1 MTGEPPVPG
10 LRERKKART
19 RKALSDTA
27 IALFLERGFAGVSVA
42 EAAAAAEVSKP
53 TLFRSFPAKEDLV
66 LHRFADHRDEP
77 ARTAEA
83 GRAART
89 CCTRTSPGPCRG

>member
-19 RKALSDTA
+19 RQVLSDTA

-53 TLFRSFPAKEDLV
+53 TLFRCFPAKEDLV

-77 ARTAEA
+77 ARTVEA

-89 CCTRTSPGPCRG
+89 CCTRPSPGPCRG